1 MITISVLFRYTCIVQ
16 GMEISYIIHLN
27 EVRRHTSFSSI
38 PFNMF
43 SRINSTYKNMRCHDL
58 EIIVLLLHKIHT
70 NTYMKYDS
78 LCTNYDIG
86 TNKIY
91 NVLLTYS
98 LDFIP
103 RKIKVIATNIITF
116 QKYCS
121 YKILQLN

>member
-58 EIIVLLLHKIHT
+58 EIMVLILHKHHT
-70 NTYMKYDS
+70 NTYMQYES
-78 LCTNYDIG
+78 LCTNYEIG

-91 NVLLTYS
+91 NVFLTYS

-103 RKIKVIATNIITF
+103 RNKVIATNIITF
-116 QKYCS
+116 QKYCN
-121 YKILQLN
+121 YKILHLN